1 MLYQLSYLARPGNDR
16 GPLRGD
22 ATRIRRYHRIVA
34 TGGHILVVDDE
45 RSIRRLLRM
54 YLDEAGY
61 TVTEAAD
68 GAEAL
73 AKMRSGG
80 IDLVLLDLMI
90 PEVDGLEVA
99 RRIRADQPAVPIIML
114 TAREDEASR
123 VTGLEMGAD
132 DYVTKPFSGRELV
145 ARVRAVLRRVQGGEG
160 PSGPLRAG
168 PVELDP
174 VSRTCR
180 RDGQEVELTRLEF
193 DLLAE
198 LAAHPNVVFTRERL
212 LERVWGYQS
221 GVGGKTVDVHVA
233 NLRRKLG
240 KDLPIVAV
248 RGVGYRL
255 DPAGP

>member
-1 MLYQLSYLARPGNDR
+1 
-16 GPLRGD
+16 
-22 ATRIRRYHRIVA
+22 
-34 TGGHILVVDDE
+34 
-45 RSIRRLLRM
+45 M
-54 YLDEAGY
+54 YLDDGGY

-68 GAEAL
+68 GAAAL
-73 AKMRSGG
+73 SKMRDGG
-80 IDLVLLDLMI
+80 IDLVLLDLML
-90 PEVDGLEVA
+90 PEVDGLEVC
-99 RRIRADQPAVPIIML
+99 RRIRADHPGVPVIML
-114 TAREDEASR
+114 TARDDEASR

-132 DYVTKPFSGRELV
+132 DYVTKPFSARELV
-145 ARVRAVLRRVQGGEG
+145 ARVKAVLRRVQGEAD
-160 PSGPLRAG
+160 SGAVLRAG
-168 PVELDP
+168 RAELDP
-174 VSRTCR
+174 TSRTCTL
-180 RDGQEVELTRLEF
+180 DGEDVELTRLEF

-255 DPAGP
+255 DTSGS

>member
-1 MLYQLSYLARPGNDR
+1 
-16 GPLRGD
+16 
-22 ATRIRRYHRIVA
+22 
-34 TGGHILVVDDE
+34 
-45 RSIRRLLRM
+45 M
-54 YLDEAGY
+54 YLDEGGY

-73 AKMRSGG
+73 AKMRDGG
-80 IDLVLLDLMI
+80 IDLVLLDLML
-90 PEVDGLEVA
+90 PEIDGLEA
-99 RRIRADQPAVPIIML
+99 CRRIRDDHPSVPVIML
-114 TAREDEASR
+114 TARDDEASR

-145 ARVRAVLRRVQGGEG
+145 ARVKAVLRRVQGEPDAVGV
-160 PSGPLRAG
+160 LRAG
-168 PVELDP
+168 RAELDP
-174 VSRTCR
+174 TSRTCSL
-180 RDGQEVELTRLEF
+180 DGEDVELTRLEF

-255 DPAGP
+255 DTSGS

>member
-1 MLYQLSYLARPGNDR
+1 
-16 GPLRGD
+16 
-22 ATRIRRYHRIVA
+22 
-34 TGGHILVVDDE
+34 
-45 RSIRRLLRM
+45 M

-61 TVTEAAD
+61 TVTEATD
-68 GAEAL
+68 GAEAMN
-73 AKMRSGG
+73 KMRTCG
-80 IDLVLLDLMI
+80 IDLVLLDVML
-90 PEVDGLEVA
+90 PEIDGLEVC
-99 RRIRADQPAVPIIML
+99 RRIRSDHAGVPVIML

-145 ARVRAVLRRVQGGEG
+145 ARVRAVLRRVQGTDDR
-160 PSGPLRAG
+160 SGPLRAG
-168 PVELDP
+168 AAELDP
-174 VSRTCR
+174 ISRTCR
-180 RDGQEVELTRLEF
+180 ADGADVELTRLEF

-255 DPAGP
+255 DPLPA

>member
-1 MLYQLSYLARPGNDR
+1 ML
-16 GPLRGD
+16 
-22 ATRIRRYHRIVA
+22 
-34 TGGHILVVDDE
+34 
-45 RSIRRLLRM
+45 RL

-68 GAEAL
+68 GREAL
-73 AKMRSGG
+73 DKMRTGG

-90 PEVDGLEVA
+90 PEIEGLEVA
-99 RRIRADQPAVPIIML
+99 RRVRADHPAVPIIML
-114 TAREDEASR
+114 TARDDEASR

-145 ARVRAVLRRVQGGEG
+145 ARVRAVLRRVQAPDEPG
-160 PSGPLRAG
+160 GPLRAG
-168 PVELDP
+168 RVELDP
-174 VSRTCR
+174 ISRTCR
-180 RDGQEVELTRLEF
+180 LDGQDIELTRLEF

-255 DPAGP
+255 DPSGS

>member
-1 MLYQLSYLARPGNDR
+1 ML
-16 GPLRGD
+16 
-22 ATRIRRYHRIVA
+22 
-34 TGGHILVVDDE
+34 
-45 RSIRRLLRM
+45 RL

-68 GAEAL
+68 GREAL
-73 AKMRSGG
+73 DKMRTGG
-80 IDLVLLDLMI
+80 IDLILLDLMI
-90 PEVDGLEVA
+90 PEIEGLEVA
-99 RRIRADQPAVPIIML
+99 RRVRGDHPSVPIIML
-114 TAREDEASR
+114 TARDDEASR

-145 ARVRAVLRRVQGGEG
+145 ARVRAVLRRVQAPDEPG
-160 PSGPLRAG
+160 GPLRAG
-168 PVELDP
+168 RVELDP
-174 VSRTCR
+174 ISRTCR
-180 RDGQEVELTRLEF
+180 LDGQDIELTRLEF

-255 DPAGP
+255 DPSGS

>member
-1 MLYQLSYLARPGNDR
+1 M
-16 GPLRGD
+16 
-22 ATRIRRYHRIVA
+22 A
-34 TGGHILVVDDE
+34 TGGHILAVEDE
-45 RSIRRLLRM
+45 RSIRKLLRL

-73 AKMRSGG
+73 SKMRTGG

-90 PEVDGLEVA
+90 PEIDGLEVC
-99 RRIRADQPAVPIIML
+99 RRIRADHPSIPIIML
-114 TAREDEASR
+114 TARDDEASR

-132 DYVTKPFSGRELV
+132 DYVTKPFSPRELV
-145 ARVRAVLRRVQGGEG
+145 ARVKAVLRRVQGEQELT
-160 PSGPLRAG
+160 GPLRAG
-168 PVELDP
+168 RVEMDP

-180 RDGQEVELTRLEF
+180 LDGEDVELTRLEF

-255 DPAGP
+255 DPSVT

>member
-1 MLYQLSYLARPGNDR
+1 M
-16 GPLRGD
+16 
-22 ATRIRRYHRIVA
+22 A
-34 TGGHILVVDDE
+34 TGGHILAVEDE
-45 RSIRRLLRM
+45 RSIRKLLRL

-73 AKMRSGG
+73 AKMRTGG

-90 PEVDGLEVA
+90 PEVDGLEVC
-99 RRIRADQPAVPIIML
+99 RRIRADNPSVPIIML
-114 TAREDEASR
+114 TARDDEASR

-132 DYVTKPFSGRELV
+132 DYVTKPFSPRELV
-145 ARVRAVLRRVQGGEG
+145 ARVKAVLRRVQGEQELT
-160 PSGPLRAG
+160 GPLRAG
-168 PVELDP
+168 RVELDP

-180 RDGQEVELTRLEF
+180 LDGDDVELTRLEF

-255 DPAGP
+255 DPSAS

>member
-1 MLYQLSYLARPGNDR
+1 ML
-16 GPLRGD
+16 
-22 ATRIRRYHRIVA
+22 
-34 TGGHILVVDDE
+34 
-45 RSIRRLLRM
+45 RL

-68 GAEAL
+68 GREAL
-73 AKMRSGG
+73 DKMRTGG

-90 PEVDGLEVA
+90 PEIEGLEVA
-99 RRIRADQPAVPIIML
+99 RRVRADHPSVPIIML
-114 TAREDEASR
+114 TARDDEASR

-145 ARVRAVLRRVQGGEG
+145 ARVRAVLRRVQAPDEPG
-160 PSGPLRAG
+160 GPLRAG
-168 PVELDP
+168 RVELDP

-180 RDGQEVELTRLEF
+180 LDGQDIELTRLEF

-255 DPAGP
+255 DPSGS

>member
-1 MLYQLSYLARPGNDR
+1 ML
-16 GPLRGD
+16 
-22 ATRIRRYHRIVA
+22 
-34 TGGHILVVDDE
+34 
-45 RSIRRLLRM
+45 RL

-68 GAEAL
+68 GREAL
-73 AKMRSGG
+73 DKMRTGG

-90 PEVDGLEVA
+90 PEIEGLEVA
-99 RRIRADQPAVPIIML
+99 RRVRGDHPSVRIIML
-114 TAREDEASR
+114 TARDDEASR

-145 ARVRAVLRRVQGGEG
+145 ARVRAVLRRVQAPDEPG
-160 PSGPLRAG
+160 GPLRAG
-168 PVELDP
+168 RVELDP

-180 RDGQEVELTRLEF
+180 LDGQDIELTRLEF

-255 DPAGP
+255 DPSGS

>member
-1 MLYQLSYLARPGNDR
+1 M
-16 GPLRGD
+16 
-22 ATRIRRYHRIVA
+22 A
-34 TGGHILVVDDE
+34 TGGHILAVEDE
-45 RSIRRLLRM
+45 RSIRKLLRL

-73 AKMRSGG
+73 AKMRTGG

-90 PEVDGLEVA
+90 PEIDGLEVC
-99 RRIRADQPAVPIIML
+99 RRIRADHPSIPIIML
-114 TAREDEASR
+114 TARDDEASR

-132 DYVTKPFSGRELV
+132 DYVTKPFSPRELV
-145 ARVRAVLRRVQGGEG
+145 ARVKAVLRRVQGEREIT
-160 PSGPLRAG
+160 GPLRAG
-168 PVELDP
+168 RVELDP
-174 VSRTCR
+174 VSRTCT
-180 RDGQEVELTRLEF
+180 RDGDDVELTRLEF

-255 DPAGP
+255 DPSAA

>member
-1 MLYQLSYLARPGNDR
+1 M
-16 GPLRGD
+16 
-22 ATRIRRYHRIVA
+22 A
-34 TGGHILVVDDE
+34 TGGHILAVEDE
-45 RSIRRLLRM
+45 RSIRKLLRL

-73 AKMRSGG
+73 AKMRTGG

-90 PEVDGLEVA
+90 PEIDGLEVC
-99 RRIRADQPAVPIIML
+99 RRIRADHPSIPIIML
-114 TAREDEASR
+114 TARDDEASR

-132 DYVTKPFSGRELV
+132 DYVTKPFSPRELV
-145 ARVRAVLRRVQGGEG
+145 ARVKAVLRRVQGEQELT
-160 PSGPLRAG
+160 GPLRAG
-168 PVELDP
+168 RVEMDP

-180 RDGQEVELTRLEF
+180 LDGDDVELTRLEF

-255 DPAGP
+255 DPSLA

>member
-1 MLYQLSYLARPGNDR
+1 MEAMRQR
-16 GPLRGD
+16 
-22 ATRIRRYHRIVA
+22 
-34 TGGHILVVDDE
+34 ILVVDDDPSLAE
-45 RSIRRLLRM
+45 MLTIVLRNEGF
-54 YLDEAGY
+54 DTA
-61 TVTEAAD
+61 VIAD
-68 GAEAL
+68 GSQAL
-73 AKMRSGG
+73 TAVRELRP
-80 IDLVLLDLMI
+80 DLVLLDLML
-90 PEVDGLEVA
+90 PEIDGLEA
-99 RRIRADQPAVPIIML
+99 CRRIRDDHPSVPVIML
-114 TAREDEASR
+114 TARDDEASR

-145 ARVRAVLRRVQGGEG
+145 ARVKAVLRRVQGEPDAVGV
-160 PSGPLRAG
+160 LRAG
-168 PVELDP
+168 RAELDP
-174 VSRTCR
+174 TSRTCSL
-180 RDGQEVELTRLEF
+180 DGEDVELTRLEF

-255 DPAGP
+255 DTSGS

>member
-1 MLYQLSYLARPGNDR
+1 ML
-16 GPLRGD
+16 
-22 ATRIRRYHRIVA
+22 
-34 TGGHILVVDDE
+34 
-45 RSIRRLLRM
+45 RL

-68 GAEAL
+68 GREAL
-73 AKMRSGG
+73 DKMRTGG

-90 PEVDGLEVA
+90 PEIEGLEVA
-99 RRIRADQPAVPIIML
+99 RRVRGDHPSVPIIML
-114 TAREDEASR
+114 TARDDEASR

-145 ARVRAVLRRVQGGEG
+145 ARVRAVLRRVQAPDEPG
-160 PSGPLRAG
+160 GPLRAG
-168 PVELDP
+168 RVELDP

-180 RDGQEVELTRLEF
+180 LDGQDIELTRLEF

-255 DPAGP
+255 DPSGS

>member
-1 MLYQLSYLARPGNDR
+1 M
-16 GPLRGD
+16 
-22 ATRIRRYHRIVA
+22 A

-45 RSIRRLLRM
+45 RSIRRLLRL

-68 GAEAL
+68 GQEAL
-73 AKMRSGG
+73 AKMRTGG

-90 PEVDGLEVA
+90 PEIDGLEVA
-99 RRIRADQPAVPIIML
+99 RRVRADHPSVPIIML
-114 TAREDEASR
+114 TARDDEASR

-132 DYVTKPFSGRELV
+132 DYVTKPFSARELV
-145 ARVRAVLRRVQGGEG
+145 ARVRAVLRRVQGPADTG
-160 PSGPLRAG
+160 GPLRAG
-168 PVELDP
+168 RVELDST
-174 VSRTCR
+174 SRTCR
-180 RDGQEVELTRLEF
+180 LDGADIDLTRLEF

-255 DPAGP
+255 DSSGS

>member
-1 MLYQLSYLARPGNDR
+1 ML
-16 GPLRGD
+16 
-22 ATRIRRYHRIVA
+22 
-34 TGGHILVVDDE
+34 
-45 RSIRRLLRM
+45 RL

-68 GAEAL
+68 GREAL
-73 AKMRSGG
+73 DKMRTGG
-80 IDLVLLDLMI
+80 IDLILLDLMI
-90 PEVDGLEVA
+90 PEIEGLEVA
-99 RRIRADQPAVPIIML
+99 RRVRGDHPSVPIIML
-114 TAREDEASR
+114 TARDDEASR

-145 ARVRAVLRRVQGGEG
+145 ARVRAVLRRVQAVDEPG
-160 PSGPLRAG
+160 GPLRAG
-168 PVELDP
+168 RVDLDP

-180 RDGQEVELTRLEF
+180 LDGQDIELTRLEF

-255 DPAGP
+255 DPSGS

>member
-1 MLYQLSYLARPGNDR
+1 ML
-16 GPLRGD
+16 
-22 ATRIRRYHRIVA
+22 
-34 TGGHILVVDDE
+34 
-45 RSIRRLLRM
+45 RL

-68 GAEAL
+68 GREAL
-73 AKMRSGG
+73 DKMRTGG
-80 IDLVLLDLMI
+80 IDLILLDLMI
-90 PEVDGLEVA
+90 PEIEGLEVA
-99 RRIRADQPAVPIIML
+99 RRVRGDHPSVPIIML
-114 TAREDEASR
+114 TARDDEASR

-145 ARVRAVLRRVQGGEG
+145 ARVRAVLRRVQAPDEPG
-160 PSGPLRAG
+160 GPLRAG
-168 PVELDP
+168 RVELDP

-180 RDGQEVELTRLEF
+180 LDGQDIELTRLEF

-255 DPAGP
+255 DPSGS